1 MDCGVHLL
9 EILYESMNNEEYT
22 ADMFAPAIYVAFEY
36 LNDIEQSLKRLKSA
50 AIALPER
57 EGGPRSGG

>member
-1 MDCGVHLL
+1 
-9 EILYESMNNEEYT
+9 MNNEEYT